1 MLDVIENTE
10 VDHDVPEQ
18 AQHRSRSHTGCGTT
32 LWGVHRDSNGDLGES
47 YTK

>member
-1 MLDVIENTE
+1 MFLRRHNTVAE
-10 VDHDVPEQ
+10 ATPAAEI
-18 AQHRSRSHTGCGTT
+18 AT